1 MVMSSN
7 AETTADKFVDQSIP
21 FAESRIPI
29 LIWMVLIYVAA
40 LVMQSSVDYSRWI
53 ESIFFTG
60 IMVLQGSLYWYSPTL
75 AMKHPF
81 LYFVIQGLLIYV
93 ASYLIPNGSPI
104 TLIGLYPMLIS
115 QSLGVFDQKRKIA
128 AVALGSYGL
137 MCIAFVITG
146 WSSTFLL
153 LISIFILMNIVVV
166 SYAMLFLRQVRA
178 RLRTQNFL
186 HELERT
192 HRKVEELT
200 LSNERQR
207 MARDLHD
214 TLAQGLAGL
223 LMQLEAADE
232 YLDQSNPERAQDII
246 KKAML
251 RGRSTLSDARL
262 VIDDLRLNGDGDSDF
277 AHLVRTTINK
287 IESETSISI
296 TYDIPSTLSLPAFL
310 TEHCLHIITEGMTNV
325 VRHADAKW
333 IQVTVR
339 LDHSAKNLFIRIT
352 DNGIGFNMDM
362 IGKRTGHYGLI
373 GIRERVRL
381 LDASLNISSTIGEG
395 TILEVT
401 IPLKNGEDE

>member
-1 MVMSSN
+1 MSSESHN
-7 AETTADKFVDQSIP
+7 AAGKNVDQTIP

-29 LIWMVLIYVAA
+29 LIWMVLIYTAA
-40 LVMQSSVDYSRWI
+40 VVMQSSVDYSRWI
-53 ESIFFTG
+53 ETIFFSG
-60 IMVLQGSLYWYSPTL
+60 IMILHGSLYWYSPTL
-75 AMKHPF
+75 AMKHPT
-81 LYFVIQGLLIYV
+81 LYFVSQGLLIYV
-93 ASYLIPNGSPI
+93 ASYLVPNGSPI
-104 TLIGLYPMLIS
+104 TLIGLYPLLIS

-128 AVALGSYGL
+128 SVALGCYVL

-146 WSSTFLL
+146 WSSAFLL

-166 SYAMLFLRQVRA
+166 SYAMLFLRQVHA
-178 RLRTQNFL
+178 RLRTQKFL
-186 HELERT
+186 NELERT

-200 LSNERQR
+200 LANERQR

-232 YLDQSNPERAQDII
+232 YLDQSNSERAQDII

-262 VIDDLRLNGDGDSDF
+262 VIDDLRLNGDGESDF
-277 AHLVRTTINK
+277 ARLVRTTIDK
-287 IESETSISI
+287 FEAETSLSI
-296 TYDIPSTLSLPAFL
+296 TYDAPSTLTLPAFV
-310 TEHCLHIITEGMTNV
+310 TEHCIHIITEGMTNV
-325 VRHADAKW
+325 VKHADATR
-333 IQVTVR
+333 IQLTVR
-339 LDHSAKNLFIRIT
+339 LDHSAKHLLIRVE

-373 GIRERVRL
+373 GIRERARL
-381 LDASLNISSTIGEG
+381 LEATTNFRSTIGEG

-401 IPLKNGEDE
+401 IPLKNGENE